1 LESLTKA
8 ALSGAE
14 PKGWGGWTAQFGI
27 ELDEVTSENVM
38 AAKQSGQK
46 ENAEIGVDEEV
57 CSTQGL
63 G

>member
-1 LESLTKA
+1 M
-8 ALSGAE
+8 
-14 PKGWGGWTAQFGI
+14 GWTAQFGI

-46 ENAEIGVDEEV
+46 ENAEIGVDDEV